1 MFQSSVRS
9 TCCGFERCFKTICSS
24 WCGSERCFKTVLL
37 FSRADAVLNCDFK
50 TLSVHPRAVLK
61 PNLSLIHA
69 NFAHDLAL
77 HARLSPLPLHQVRAG
92 HRIKLTIDD
101 VTFEASNVRVSN
113 DVVAVQILDAVVRG
127 GWTVP
132 SKYGINFDKT
142 AHHWILAHTSGTGA
156 ELRVPGGHIEEK
168 AELGQQEDRVD
179 GGHAALAGGAEDGG
193 PGQDGGGQPQPP
205 QGGRGARGQHS
216 HQPRGQ
222 CCLCIWLARSFRF

>member
-1 MFQSSVRS
+1 M
-9 TCCGFERCFKTICSS
+9 
-24 WCGSERCFKTVLL
+24 LL

-142 AHHWILAHTSGTGA
+142 AHHWILAHTSGTVLSYEYQVGTSKRKQSSDSKKIAWMADTRPWRVVLRTEDQGRMVEGNPNLLREAVEQGA
-156 ELRVPGGHIEEK
+156 SIRIN
-168 AELGQQEDRVD
+168 LGVSVVCVS
-179 GGHAALAGGAEDGG
+179 GSLG
-193 PGQDGGGQPQPP
+193 PFGSSFF
-205 QGGRGARGQHS
+205 AS
-216 HQPRGQ
+216 FN
-222 CCLCIWLARSFRF
+222 CIFF